1 MLMWTTW
8 TPERDLTRDIV
19 ITGTGPTWGLM
30 PPWGT
35 VTTSSD
41 EFLPPPRPATRGML
55 RLALC
60 R

>member
-1 MLMWTTW
+1 MLLWTTW
-8 TPERDLTRDIV
+8 TPERERPESPATTS
-19 ITGTGPTWGLM
+19 TGCLTWGSM

-35 VTTSSD
+35 VTTSLPSV
-41 EFLPPPRPATRGML
+41 PPPRPATRVML